1 MASVPLVKCVA
12 IAVWLTT
19 PIAWADGGAPGISRP
34 QLTRQLSDALEAFDR
49 GSALLRSAPD
59 EALGAFRQAR
69 DKFQAV
75 VDAGI
80 ENGQLYYN
88 LGNTH
93 LRLGEIG
100 RAIAD
105 YRRAERLTPRDSRL
119 QANLRFA
126 RSLRRDHIVVS
137 GERTLLQAVFFW
149 HYAVPLRARTTAAM
163 VGYGLFWLLLLV
175 QQFWP
180 RVKVG
185 YAALACLAVWVV
197 LLVSVAVDLPSRSG
211 LTEGVVVA
219 DEVIVRKGNGEA
231 YRPQFEQPLHEGVEF
246 KVAEL
251 RGGWVHIELADGNQ
265 GWVREQEVELF

>member
-12 IAVWLTT
+12 IAAWLTT
-19 PIAWADGGAPGISRP
+19 TIAWADGGAPGISRP
-34 QLTRQLSDALEAFDR
+34 QLMRQLSDALEAFDR
-49 GSALLRSAPD
+49 GSALLTSAPD
-59 EALGAFRQAR
+59 EALGAFREAR

-75 VDAGI
+75 VDTGI

-119 QANLRFA
+119 RANLRFA
-126 RSLRRDHIVVS
+126 RSLRRDHIVAS

-149 HYAVPLRARTTAAM
+149 HYSLTLRARTTAAM

-175 QQFWP
+175 QQLWP
-180 RVKVG
+180 RVRVG
-185 YAALACLAVWVV
+185 YAALACLAVWGV
-197 LLVSVAVDLPSRSG
+197 LLVSVAVDLPSQSG

-251 RGGWVHIELADGNQ
+251 RGGWIHIELADGNQ
-265 GWVREQEVELF
+265 GWVREHEVELF